1 MLRRT
6 LLALA
11 SLTLMAC
18 SSGYESTVTYRLNL
32 KNGDISGTTV
42 ADDSHITH
50 ENTQWTTFLASA
62 KTELGQDAKEFEIS
76 KARIQLDV
84 ANAKNV
90 SKLEEVLT
98 GEGAL
103 YLRAENGVQVDI
115 ATFEDLEG
123 TAQVEVDLTGKDLKD
138 VNATLAV
145 SDFILGLRSGTPKAA
160 NADFEAPINITLD
173 VIAR

>member
-11 SLTLMAC
+11 SLSLMAC

-42 ADDSHITH
+42 ADDSHIDSD
-50 ENTQWTTFLASA
+50 NSQWKTFLSA
-62 KTELGQDAKEFEIS
+62 ATTELGQDAQEFDVTQ
-76 KARIQLDV
+76 ARIQLDV
-84 ANAKNV
+84 ASAKNV
-90 SKLEEVLT
+90 GKLEEVLT

-123 TAQVEVDLTGKDLKD
+123 TAQV
-138 VNATLAV
+138 
-145 SDFILGLRSGTPKAA
+145 
-160 NADFEAPINITLD
+160 
-173 VIAR
+173 

>member
-1 MLRRT
+1 MLRRS

-18 SSGYESTVTYRLNL
+18 SSGYESTVTYRINL

-42 ADDSHITH
+42 ADDSHIDSD
-50 ENTQWTTFLASA
+50 NSQWRTFLTAA
-62 KTELGQDAKEFEIS
+62 KTELGAEPKEFDVS

-90 SKLEEVLT
+90 GKLEDVFT

-123 TAQVEVDLTGKDLKD
+123 TAQVEVDLTGKDLAD
-138 VNATLAV
+138 LNAALAA
-145 SDFILGLRSGTPKAA
+145 SNFRLGLRSTTPKAA
-160 NADFEAPINITLD
+160 NTDFEAPINVTLD
-173 VIAR
+173 VVAR